1 MKLKLATALFLG
13 FAAPSFAATGTITL
27 YSNPT
32 CACCQTYADYLKAN
46 GYDLKVV
53 PDENYEKVA
62 IDAGMPVQGIGCHV
76 AVIDGYTMSG
86 FIPVRFIEKLTAEKP
101 AISGITLP
109 GMRMDAPDLAEDAQ
123 KALEVYSYAPTGVA
137 LYPVE

>member
-13 FAAPSFAATGTITL
+13 LAAPAFAGQAVTL

-32 CACCQTYADYLKAN
+32 CACCKTYADYLTAN
-46 GYDLKVV
+46 GYDVTMI
-53 PDENYEKVA
+53 PDENFDQVA
-62 IDAGMPVQGIGCHV
+62 VKAGMPDQGIGCHV

-86 FIPVRFIEKLTAEKP
+86 FIPVQFIQKLTTDKP
-101 AISGITLP
+101 DVSGITLP
-109 GMRMDAPDLAEDAQ
+109 GMRMDAPDMALKAQ
-123 KALEVYSYAPTGVA
+123 NALQVYSYAPTGVA